1 MNKNVEKGQKF
12 HQFQSFRLIFN
23 NNKFFYHQKMEKLFL
38 LLTIF
43 IIVSKG
49 IYSKETENRKILSQ
63 LCPKGFLRLGHSCYY
78 FSADMMT
85 WQEAYFDCLHREG
98 TLTSIESPWEDLLLR
113 TYLNNPQLARLN
125 RWIGGEYNWL
135 SKNWIWGAS
144 GKPMRYLG
152 FPPRDVPLGGH
163 WQCVYLSPSLLYRWN
178 FASCFSIM
186 HYICKAP
193 QRRIIDETNKY

>member
-1 MNKNVEKGQKF
+1 
-12 HQFQSFRLIFN
+12 
-23 NNKFFYHQKMEKLFL
+23 MEKLFL

-113 TYLNNPQLARLN
+113 TYLNKPQLARLESLD
-125 RWIGGEYNWL
+125 RWRIQLVIKELDLGSIRKANEISWL
-135 SKNWIWGAS
+135 S
-144 GKPMRYLG
+144 P
-152 FPPRDVPLGGH
+152 
-163 WQCVYLSPSLLYRWN
+163 
-178 FASCFSIM
+178 
-186 HYICKAP
+186 
-193 QRRIIDETNKY
+193 